1 MPTALEPIFRGLT
14 RIFNTPLIPGDSTL
28 TLWLIVKLLL
38 ATIAVFALIRLLRQ
52 FLKSRLLAPM
62 KLEGSNREAVATL
75 ISYSIGAIAF
85 FALIQ
90 GIGFQLESLAV
101 IVGSLGVGI
110 GFGLQDLTKNSVSGL
125 TLLLEGKVK
134 VGDFIEF
141 DDLSGY
147 VQAISLRSMV
157 IRTRE
162 GGDVVVPNSQLVEN
176 RVLNWNYDSP
186 RGRIH
191 IPVGVAYGSDPV
203 LVTEALLNAAYAD
216 PSVLHE
222 PPPHV
227 LFSGFGESSLDFEL
241 RLWVVGYDRE
251 PYVRSAL
258 NFLIEHNLRQHGL
271 VVPLPQ
277 RDLWLR
283 NPEDLRSP
291 APIPA
296 IASDTA
302 APIQRYLEEQQGG
315 TAKPAAKPRF
325 IRDLLRQV
333 VYFQNLGDLELRQLI
348 EIGYRKRLRP
358 GETLFK
364 QGDPGDAFYIVLSGA
379 VEVYAQKLDKHLAT
393 LVVGKFFGELS
404 LMLGI
409 PRTAT
414 VKAEQ
419 EATLFA
425 INTQGFRRLLQEH
438 PEFAE
443 AIVQELSK
451 HQQELNDRRRQLQD
465 LGLDDTG
472 EEKNVVD
479 WLRKRIKK
487 LFAL

>member
-1 MPTALEPIFRGLT
+1 MPIALERLSVGLR
-14 RIFNTPLIPGDSTL
+14 RIFNTPLFPGESNL
-28 TLWLIVKLLL
+28 TLWLILKLLL
-38 ATIAVFALIRLLRQ
+38 AIVVVFILVRLLRQ
-52 FLKSRLLAPM
+52 FLKSRLLVPM
-62 KLEGSNREAVATL
+62 KVDSSNREAIATL
-75 ISYSIGAIAF
+75 ISYTLGAIAF

-90 GIGFQLESLAV
+90 GLGFQIESLAV

-125 TLLLEGKVK
+125 TLLIEGKVK

-147 VQAISLRSMV
+147 VQTISLRSMV

-203 LVTEALLNAAYAD
+203 LVTEALLNAAYAE
-216 PSVLHE
+216 PAILHE

-227 LFSGFGESSLDFEL
+227 LFRGFGDSSLDFEL
-241 RLWVVGYDRE
+241 RLWVEGYDRE

-258 NFLIEHNLRQHGL
+258 NFLIEQSLRQHDL
-271 VVPLPQ
+271 EVPFPQ
-277 RDLWLR
+277 RDLWVR
-283 NPEDLRSP
+283 NASDLRPLP
-291 APIPA
+291 ARA
-296 IASDTA
+296 AASELA
-302 APIQRYLEEQQGG
+302 APIQRYLEEQQTG
-315 TAKPAAKPRF
+315 KPRPPTKPRF

-358 GETLFK
+358 GEILFRE
-364 QGDPGDAFYIVLSGA
+364 GDPGDAFYIILSGA
-379 VEVYAQKLDKHLAT
+379 VEIRAQKLDRLLAT
-393 LVVGKFFGELS
+393 LEVGRFFGELA

-414 VKAEQ
+414 AIAQQ
-419 EATLFA
+419 ETTLFA
-425 INTQGFRRLLQEH
+425 INNRGFTRLLHAQ

-451 HQQELNDRRRQLQD
+451 HQQELRDRRRQLQE
-465 LGLDDTG
+465 LGLDDSDDD
-472 EEKNVVD
+472 KNVVD
-479 WLRKRIKK
+479 WLRKRLKN
-487 LFAL
+487 LFTL

>member
-1 MPTALEPIFRGLT
+1 MPLPVNEIVRNLR
-14 RIFNTPLIPGDSTL
+14 RIFNTPLSPGANPL
-28 TLWLIVKLLL
+28 TLWLVVKLLL
-38 ATIAVFALIRLLRQ
+38 ALAVVFILIRLLRQ
-52 FLKSRLLAPM
+52 FLTHQLLRSL
-62 KLEGSNREAVATL
+62 KVDVSNREAIATL
-75 ISYSIGAIAF
+75 ISYVTGAIAF

-90 GIGFQLESLAV
+90 GLGFRLESLAV

-141 DDLSGY
+141 NDLSGY
-147 VQAISLRSMV
+147 VKTISLRSMI

-176 RVLNWNYDSP
+176 RVLNWNYGNP
-186 RGRIH
+186 QGRIH
-191 IPVGVAYGSDPV
+191 VPVSVAYGSDPV
-203 LVTEALLNAAYAD
+203 LVTEALLNAAYAE
-216 PSVLHE
+216 PAVLHE

-227 LFSGFGESSLDFEL
+227 LFRGFGDSALNFEL
-241 RLWVVGYDRE
+241 RLWVEGYDRE

-258 NFLIEHNLRQHGL
+258 NFLIEQSLRQHGL
-271 VVPLPQ
+271 EVPFPQ

-283 NPEDLRSP
+283 NPEALQVRQP
-291 APIPA
+291 APT
-296 IASDTA
+296 SETL
-302 APIQRYLEEQQGG
+302 APLQSYLQEQV
-315 TAKPAAKPRF
+315 AVKPAAKPRF

-333 VYFQNLGDLELRQLI
+333 VYFQNLSELELRQLI

-358 GETLFK
+358 GEILF
-364 QGDPGDAFYIVLSGA
+364 QEGDPGDAFYIILSGV
-379 VEVYAQKLDKHLAT
+379 VEVYTQKLNKRLAT
-393 LVVGKFFGELS
+393 LEVGQFFGELS

-414 VKAEQ
+414 VAAQQ
-419 EATLFA
+419 EVTLFA
-425 INTQGFRRLLQEH
+425 INSKGFRRLLQEH

-443 AIVQELSK
+443 AIVQELSQ
-451 HQQELNDRRRQLQD
+451 HQQELGDRRRQLQE
-465 LGLDDTG
+465 LGLDDGG
-472 EEKNVVD
+472 EDKNVVD
-479 WLRKRIKK
+479 WLRKRLTK